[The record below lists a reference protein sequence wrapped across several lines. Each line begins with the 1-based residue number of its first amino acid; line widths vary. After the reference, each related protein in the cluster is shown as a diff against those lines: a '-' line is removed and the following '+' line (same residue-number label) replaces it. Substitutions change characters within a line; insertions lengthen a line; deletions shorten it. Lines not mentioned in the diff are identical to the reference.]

1 MNKFTKYR
9 RFIVNIA
16 GILPLII
23 SLLGSSQVVL
33 AATATSDI
41 SIMLVADRSRVKVGQ
56 NITYIATMTN
66 HGSDDAIFVDVGF
79 SLPDQLNLVSITCD
93 KGISPDTPFCEY
105 SSLQAGETV
114 VSILVA
120 TPNPS
125 TQKHDRSVM
134 TTAIVTFEID
144 CSYDSNCT
152 FDPNSSNNLAAA
164 PVRIVGKLAHP

>member
-1 MNKFTKYR
+1 MNKFTKNR

-105 SSLQAGETV
+105 SSLKAGETV
-114 VSILVA
+114 VSTLVA

-125 TQKHDRSVM
+125 ASNRDRSVM
-134 TTAIVTFEID
+134 TTASVSFEID
-144 CSYDSNCT
+144 C
-152 FDPNSSNNLAAA
+152 NSS
-164 PVRIVGKLAHP
+164 

>member
-41 SIMLVADRSRVKVGQ
+41 SITMVADRSRVQVGQ

-93 KGISPDTPFCEY
+93 KGISADTPFCEY
-105 SSLQAGETV
+105 SSLKAGETV
-114 VSILVA
+114 VSTLVA

-125 TQKHDRSVM
+125 ARNRDRSVM
-134 TTAIVTFEID
+134 TTASVSFEID
-144 CSYDSNCT
+144 CNYDPNCT
-152 FDPNSSNNLAAA
+152 LDPIKSNNFDSVLAK
-164 PVRIVGKLAHP
+164 IIGKLAHP